1 MAAFEY
7 PSVLISIIL
16 VLGMTRVLGGTVSG
30 DLHLD
35 NIPIFDPIGVSDPEI
50 RCDLEDFLGRVTEL
64 SVVCVRPEE

>member
-1 MAAFEY
+1 
-7 PSVLISIIL
+7 
-16 VLGMTRVLGGTVSG
+16 MTRVLGGAVSG